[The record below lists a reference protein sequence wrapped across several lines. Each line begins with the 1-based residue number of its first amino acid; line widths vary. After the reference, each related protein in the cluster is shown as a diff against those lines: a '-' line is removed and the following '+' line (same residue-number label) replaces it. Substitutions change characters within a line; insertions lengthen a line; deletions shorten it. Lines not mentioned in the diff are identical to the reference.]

1 MTDGR
6 PPHLRWSAI
15 ALVVVG
21 GMAGSGARAGLA
33 LVIPSVSQVPIA
45 IAVVNVVGA
54 FVLGSLYAALEHRG
68 HDDASAIRLRLLF
81 GTGFCGG
88 FTTYSA
94 LASDTVALAVNGAV
108 GASILYALG
117 TVLVGALATWA
128 GIVVGIGIRRGRGRA
143 ARGSGP
149 A

>member
-1 MTDGR
+1 MTGDR

-21 GMAGSGARAGLA
+21 GMAGSAARAGLA
-33 LVIPSVSQVPIA
+33 LVIPPVAQVPLAIA
-45 IAVVNVVGA
+45 IVNIVGA
-54 FVLGSLYAALEHRG
+54 FVLGCLYSALAQRG
-68 HDDASAIRLRLLF
+68 HDDASSVQLRLLI

-94 LASDTVALAVNGAV
+94 LAGDTVVLAVNGAV

-128 GIVVGIGIRRGRGRA
+128 GIVVGIGLRGGRGRTA
-143 ARGSGP
+143 QGGGP